1 MVKRENDFFK
11 RIEFIINYLEITNE
25 NEEWRE
31 IQINSE
37 NAIEWNRINTFRKF
51 GGMFLVF
58 NDLSVSSEC
67 DKIEFMKRR
76 WRKYICLYV
85 MYDKL
90 SILFRNESDDSFFS
104 FFSFQSICVVVSQY
118 VN

>member
-11 RIEFIINYLEITNE
+11 RIEFMIKYLEITNE

-76 WRKYICLYV
+76 KYICLYV
-85 MYDKL
+85 MYVKL
-90 SILFRNESDDSFFS
+90 STLFRNESDDSFF
-104 FFSFQSICVVVSQY
+104 FFISINLCGCFTIRELDFR
-118 VN
+118 